1 MPPIQVHGLAPRQDT
16 VICLTIDRQTRWKIN
31 ATLATTSKKISK
43 EEPCHKLITRT
54 MARLLGSPTVR
65 SHPNRNRK
73 MGSGAPKKA
82 RLIAVALTIRLT
94 TQRKTAS
101 RKVLRQV
108 DNSLTIDDLPRKTVT
123 VPFSSPE
130 PVLRGPGSGGTLAS
144 WPLSCEPF

>member
-1 MPPIQVHGLAPRQDT
+1 
-16 VICLTIDRQTRWKIN
+16 
-31 ATLATTSKKISK
+31 
-43 EEPCHKLITRT
+43 
-54 MARLLGSPTVR
+54 MARLLGSPKVR
-65 SHPNRNRK
+65 SHPNKNKK

-94 TQRKTAS
+94 TQKETAS

-130 PVLRGPGSGGTLAS
+130 PVLRGPGSGGILGS
-144 WPLSCEPF
+144 SPLSCEPF